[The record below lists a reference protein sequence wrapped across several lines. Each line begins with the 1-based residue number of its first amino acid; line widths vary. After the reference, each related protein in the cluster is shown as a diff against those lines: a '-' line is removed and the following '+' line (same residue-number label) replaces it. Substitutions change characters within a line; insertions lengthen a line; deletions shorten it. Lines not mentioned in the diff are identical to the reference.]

1 VQKLNIL
8 IGVYKKVIL
17 GRYACGSLNKIMRND
32 DFDLAFRVFGV
43 MGCRQE
49 NFNQGPRGFFRGVGR
64 QG

>member
-1 VQKLNIL
+1 
-8 IGVYKKVIL
+8 
-17 GRYACGSLNKIMRND
+17 MRND

-49 NFNQGPRGFFRGVGR
+49 NFNQGPRGFFGVLKKKLIMALGVFRGVGR